1 VPSSSLFVL
10 KRLQSVGIALKDD
23 IARFACSI
31 IMLEFSWSGHEPRQK
46 EVARMPGK
54 KDVKKEVKKEP
65 KKETP
70 KK

>member
-1 VPSSSLFVL
+1 
-10 KRLQSVGIALKDD
+10 LQSVGIALKDD

>member
-1 VPSSSLFVL
+1 M
-10 KRLQSVGIALKDD
+10 KDD
-23 IARFACSI
+23 AAGFACSI